1 MGYAAWLAK
10 CYHRMQRRKLSEDGW
25 EPVAT
30 EGDEPIEMLEGR
42 TWLSILVM
50 ASIQTHNST
59 DIFLL
64 RITAKFTN

>member
-42 TWLSILVM
+42 T
-50 ASIQTHNST
+50 
-59 DIFLL
+59 
-64 RITAKFTN
+64 